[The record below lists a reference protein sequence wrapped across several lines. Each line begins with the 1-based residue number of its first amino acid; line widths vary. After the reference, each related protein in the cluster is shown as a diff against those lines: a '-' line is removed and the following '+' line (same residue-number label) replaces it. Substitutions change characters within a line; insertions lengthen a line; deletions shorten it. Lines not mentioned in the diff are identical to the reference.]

1 MHSSTKS
8 ENGGLVASAIKSK
21 EMSDLNYT
29 ATRSGH
35 DTTKQDGSGY
45 DTAKHSGH
53 NMTNSKKTIPGKL
66 LNILKDNALLFLTFC
81 GVLIGFGLGFGV
93 RGHDMSDSGLM
104 WLGIRRTDWIC
115 PSLLYIFIK

>member
-8 ENGGLVASAIKSK
+8 ENGGLVSSAIKSK

-35 DTTKQDGSGY
+35 DTV
-45 DTAKHSGH
+45 KHNGPEHDKANNSGH

-66 LNILKDNALLFLTFC
+66 LSILKDNALLFLTFC

-93 RGHDMSDSGLM
+93 RGHDLSDSGLM
-104 WLGIRRTDWIC
+104 WLGKTDRLDM
-115 PSLLYIFIK
+115 PRFIFTFY